1 MQKKSKSK
9 IITDMKKL
17 ESWVNCL
24 ETSRKRS
31 QKGQKEWLCPGRQEG
46 RKQDGGL
53 AFVSAQILALQLT
66 V

>member
-31 QKGQKEWLCPGRQEG
+31 QKGKRNGCAQDG
-46 RKQDGGL
+46 RKVENRMEAWLLYQPK
-53 AFVSAQILALQLT
+53 SLQLT